1 MIILPQETAEQGHN
15 LFTRIIR
22 SASNAND
29 HLMDPLCT
37 QVYDYTDRTICNQWD
52 HGKCYTLLLKIILFT
67 KLYHQLFSFPV
78 WGSPWR
84 KAPERESLKH
94 LQRESSK
101 WSALN
106 MYTNESL
113 TQCGESTTFRQ
124 IVETIV
130 KFRSKKYWEKF
141 NLIFFIFYL
150 CNYRDDT
157 LSSKIEIAYTYE
169 TINKSQIFFWKKKK
183 KEIPRRRIEPNEFK
197 NLEVGNLYI
206 ELCLYIYM

>member
-1 MIILPQETAEQGHN
+1 MLYIVVENYPLYKTLPSAF
-15 LFTRIIR
+15 LF
-22 SASNAND
+22 
-29 HLMDPLCT
+29 PC
-37 QVYDYTDRTICNQWD
+37 V
-52 HGKCYTLLLKIILFT
+52 
-67 KLYHQLFSFPV
+67 
-78 WGSPWR
+78 GSPWR

-106 MYTNESL
+106 MYTSESL

-130 KFRSKKYWEKF
+130 KFRSKKNWEKF

-169 TINKSQIFFWKKKK
+169 TINKSQIFFWKKNK
-183 KEIPRRRIEPNEFK
+183 KEIPRSRIEPNEFK